1 MRTKLRA
8 LHAEYHVFFQYIEVI
23 TVSIIHKIGNI
34 WCRTELK
41 LNFSIFYILKLII
54 FIF

>member
-23 TVSIIHKIGNI
+23 TVSIIHKLVIFDA
-34 WCRTELK
+34 ELN
-41 LNFSIFYILKLII
+41 LN
-54 FIF
+54 